1 MNLRLLSLAFAP
13 FAFGTS
19 AFVFVGLIDP
29 MAIDLQVG
37 VPMVGQLQTVF
48 AVACGL
54 GGPILARLLGGFDRK
69 RLLMMVLAGL
79 VLLNIATA
87 LVSDFQAIAAI
98 RFAGGLFAALTLPL
112 ASTIAATLVPE
123 AKRPEAFATVLAGYT
138 LAFLIGLPAGSVLGD
153 AFGWQAAFWFGAAI
167 CALALIIIALV
178 TPGNIQAPS
187 LSGVSFKAAL
197 RGDNVRLMMITMLGF
212 LATFSTIAYIGPV
225 ITETTGITGAGIGG
239 VQLATGVGSLLG
251 LPAGAMFARLPVRR
265 ALAGLLSMTLAMQ
278 VLFSLGMMLELGAAA
293 LPLLVLVMSLGSAAL
308 FACSPVIQTRLA
320 RSAGPAATLAFALNG
335 SMIFFGQ
342 GLGASAGGLTIAHA
356 GLAWVG
362 IAGACAAAIGLLVI
376 WSLRTPVPAAGS

>member
-98 RFAGGLFAALTLPL
+98 RF
-112 ASTIAATLVPE
+112 
-123 AKRPEAFATVLAGYT
+123 
-138 LAFLIGLPAGSVLGD
+138 
-153 AFGWQAAFWFGAAI
+153 
-167 CALALIIIALV
+167 
-178 TPGNIQAPS
+178 
-187 LSGVSFKAAL
+187 
-197 RGDNVRLMMITMLGF
+197 
-212 LATFSTIAYIGPV
+212 
-225 ITETTGITGAGIGG
+225 
-239 VQLATGVGSLLG
+239 
-251 LPAGAMFARLPVRR
+251 
-265 ALAGLLSMTLAMQ
+265 
-278 VLFSLGMMLELGAAA
+278 
-293 LPLLVLVMSLGSAAL
+293 
-308 FACSPVIQTRLA
+308 
-320 RSAGPAATLAFALNG
+320 
-335 SMIFFGQ
+335 
-342 GLGASAGGLTIAHA
+342 
-356 GLAWVG
+356 
-362 IAGACAAAIGLLVI
+362 
-376 WSLRTPVPAAGS
+376 